1 MSLKGQVAVITGAS
15 RGIGRASALALAR
28 EGVHVVVTARTESE
42 LDSLLKEI
50 APLGVKGKAV
60 VADVAQEADVK
71 KLRDEALAA
80 FPQVDIVVNN
90 AGVAKYA
97 SLLEHSADDYDWMMN
112 TNMRSTFLVT
122 HAFLP
127 EMLERKSGTVIVVSS
142 QAGMRGFPN
151 EVVYCASKF
160 AQVGFAMALDNEVR
174 ERGVKVSIIAPGG
187 VHTTF
192 AFGTGRTPDMPQL
205 QGMLDAEDVAEAVV
219 FAARQSPKSRILF
232 VGMRPM
238 SEPS

>member
-1 MSLKGQVAVITGAS
+1 
-15 RGIGRASALALAR
+15 
-28 EGVHVVVTARTESE
+28 
-42 LDSLLKEI
+42 
-50 APLGVKGKAV
+50 
-60 VADVAQEADVK
+60 
-71 KLRDEALAA
+71 
-80 FPQVDIVVNN
+80 
-90 AGVAKYA
+90 
-97 SLLEHSADDYDWMMN
+97 
-112 TNMRSTFLVT
+112 
-122 HAFLP
+122 
-127 EMLERKSGTVIVVSS
+127 
-142 QAGMRGFPN
+142 
-151 EVVYCASKF
+151 
-160 AQVGFAMALDNEVR
+160 MALDNEVR

>member
-42 LDSLLKEI
+42 LDSLLREI

-142 QAGMRGFPN
+142 QAGVRGFPN

-192 AFGTGRTPDMPQL
+192 AFGTGRTPEMPQL

-219 FAARQSPKSRILF
+219 FAARQSPKSRVLF

>member
-142 QAGMRGFPN
+142 QAGVRGFPN